1 MHCWRGSAHHSLLGR
16 GWEVCDPQR
25 VGFWAQAA
33 VLRRWRRDPR
43 SSCGAGW
50 SPFIWLLERIGA
62 SSARPVA
69 QEYLAPYHMK
79 VGSAGQGRRAA
90 CCSFAAAAPST

>member
-1 MHCWRGSAHHSLLGR
+1 ML
-16 GWEVCDPQR
+16 
-25 VGFWAQAA
+25 QAA

-62 SSARPVA
+62 SSARPVGL
-69 QEYLAPYHMK
+69 EYLAPYHMK
-79 VGSAGQGRRAA
+79 VGGCGRGKQAQMHHRMRGPKGVGL
-90 CCSFAAAAPST
+90 SR

>member
-1 MHCWRGSAHHSLLGR
+1 M
-16 GWEVCDPQR
+16 
-25 VGFWAQAA
+25 
-33 VLRRWRRDPR
+33 LRRWRRDPR

-79 VGSAGQGRRAA
+79 VGGPVGELGEAKVLPHSRGGKTGIRVRD
-90 CCSFAAAAPST
+90 